1 MSNTVNVSNTTNQVV
16 ITPQSTKTVS
26 VNSGGD
32 TSIAINQGAAN
43 TINISNN
50 VVDTSLTPN
59 NITIATPP
67 SNGITVTD
75 LSTTIAISQTQT
87 DIVQIA
93 SQGPQGPKG
102 NTGATGPQGP
112 AQNTGSLLVT
122 ASYSNPNLTLTKG
135 DGSTFDVG
143 ISTTITT
150 PTLAEVTSQ
159 GSSTTTAI
167 TASIISTSGAIT
179 SSNLSGNNTGDQDLS
194 SLASITQLNASSS
207 TLQTNID
214 AKVSNASTASFAI
227 TGSNVMFANI
237 TSSGNISASGN
248 ITASST
254 LIEDGNA
261 LLKLNHTT
269 NGQKSRID
277 LVEGGG
283 TFGAYMDYDS
293 TDFHIGSINGGVDTN
308 TLNIARTGV
317 ATFNKDVNISLNSKL
332 TINLDN
338 DTTNASLA
346 IIDENTNGDIFTIRG
361 TGAQNDATLFLSGS
375 SHFKGNITSSGNISA
390 SGNLSGSSLH
400 IEGTTKNIVNSTTGF
415 RVSGYT
421 DLKYLEN
428 TGNNTLQWRTNGDAI
443 FEIRSQ
449 NGSNNDTY
457 IHFEHASLP
466 GPQNVSVGV
475 CQDSGSF
482 IIARDEGFAENNDF
496 TITGSNGFIG
506 INNPNPTE
514 RLTVSGNISASS
526 TLLGGGLNING
537 PSNSHVEVGTYNVG
551 FDTLSNPAVAT
562 QITGS
567 GLIIS
572 GNMADQNHHNMVKI
586 GDIELVDVNTL
597 TTPNQFLIHNAKSF
611 KITSGSDGGDITT
624 QNRLMEHDGTNFK
637 VYSGNDAKI
646 TVSNTNI
653 TLNASN
659 GPSFRAPNSTIATHF
674 NSFFSDPDATPAA
687 VRSIAK
693 GDMFAVIGEGH
704 VTASA
709 VSSSGTSSFAQ
720 ISLPDLPTSD
730 PGIAGRLFTTQ
741 STGTGGN
748 LDGQK
753 ILLVSAG

>member
-1 MSNTVNVSNTTNQVV
+1 MSNKVTVSTTTNTVT
-16 ITPQSTKTVS
+16 ITPQQNTGVSIGTTNTPITV
-26 VNSGGD
+26 
-32 TSIAINQGAAN
+32 NQG
-43 TINISNN
+43 S
-50 VVDTSLTPN
+50 TS
-59 NITIATPP
+59 
-67 SNGITVTD
+67 V
-75 LSTTIAISQTQT
+75 
-87 DIVQIA
+87 VQIQA
-93 SQGPQGPKG
+93 PGVKGNTGPTGPIGPQGP
-102 NTGATGPQGP
+102 TQD
-112 AQNTGSLLVT
+112 TGSLLTT

-135 DGSTFDVG
+135 DGSTFNVG
-143 ISTTITT
+143 ISTTT

-167 TASIISTSGAIT
+167 TASIISASGAIT

-227 TGSNVMFANI
+227 TGSNVIFANI
-237 TSSGNISASGN
+237 TASGNISASGDISASSLRISNPETSSQFIQVEYNQSDDYRTRLTVDGPRVGTWDGGGEIMLKRSITTPGDAGTLLLSGFGSTGNNTPHIQANGAEIVFANALQPNGNKSYDLGSTSRRWNNIYIDDINASGN
-248 ITASST
+248 ITAS
-254 LIEDGNA
+254 N
-261 LLKLNHTT
+261 
-269 NGQKSRID
+269 
-277 LVEGGG
+277 
-283 TFGAYMDYDS
+283 
-293 TDFHIGSINGGVDTN
+293 
-308 TLNIARTGV
+308 
-317 ATFNKDVNISLNSKL
+317 
-332 TINLDN
+332 
-338 DTTNASLA
+338 
-346 IIDENTNGDIFTIRG
+346 
-361 TGAQNDATLFLSGS
+361 
-375 SHFKGNITSSGNISA
+375 NISA
-390 SGNLSGSSLH
+390 SGNLSGSSLY
-400 IEGTTKNIVNSTTGF
+400 IEGTTKNIVNSNTGF

-421 DLKYLEN
+421 GLKYLEN

-457 IHFEHASLP
+457 IHFEHATTP

-506 INNPNPTE
+506 INDPNPTE

-526 TLLGGGLNING
+526 NLLGGGLNING
-537 PSNSHVEVGTYNVG
+537 SSNSHVEVGTYNVG
-551 FDTLSNPAVAT
+551 FDTLNNPAVET

-572 GNMADQNHHNMVKI
+572 GNMADQNHHNFLKI

-611 KITSGSDGGDITT
+611 KISSGSDGGDITT
-624 QNRLMEHDGTNFK
+624 QNRLMEHDGANFII
-637 VYSGNDAKI
+637 YSGNEARI
-646 TVSNTNI
+646 TVSNNDI
-653 TLNASN
+653 LLDASN
-659 GPSFRAPNSTIATHF
+659 GASFRAPNSTTATHF
-674 NSFFSDPDATPAA
+674 NSFFSDPNSTPAA

-693 GDMFAVIGEGH
+693 GDMFQVIGGGH